1 MLETAFRSHIRTIE
15 DLNGPAGRLE
25 AVLNTGLDDAPFAAL
40 VCHPHPPSGGTL
52 HHKVVYR
59 AMKALNG
66 FGLPVLRFNFR
77 GVGHSEGVHDHGH
90 GEQDDVRAAIDW
102 LARHI
107 SKPILLAGFSF
118 GANIGMR
125 AGCGDPRIH
134 GILGLGLPVKAE
146 NRSYTYDFLP
156 QCTVPKLFVCG
167 DHDQFAP
174 QNVLEQVLQTVPEPK
189 RIVWVEGADHFFQG
203 IAEAPGSKL
212 DQMQDAITNW
222 LTTEFQIDHL

>member
-1 MLETAFRSHIRTIE
+1 MLETVFRSHIRTIE

-59 AMKALNG
+59 AMKTLSG

-77 GVGHSEGVHDHGH
+77 GVGQSEGVHDHGH

-102 LARHI
+102 LARHL

-146 NRSYTYDFLP
+146 SRSYSYDFLP

-174 QNVLEQVLQTVPEPK
+174 QGVLEEVLRTAPEPK
-189 RIVWVEGADHFFQG
+189 QIVWVEGADHFFQG
-203 IAEAPGSKL
+203 IAEAPGSKIE
-212 DQMQDAITNW
+212 QMQTAIESW
-222 LTTEFQIDHL
+222 LEAEFSLVKL